1 MIKRR
6 LTYMLGMVVISMMAL
21 TACGGGTPTETVT
34 PTADLNLI
42 RTQAVQT
49 FSADLTQTAILAPT
63 NTETSTPTV
72 APTFPALAT
81 STGGTPLA
89 TQSTGGGT
97 SASCYG
103 MTYVSDVTIPDNTAV
118 NPGQNFTKTWK
129 IQNSGTCAWEAGF
142 KFAYSSGN
150 AMGGTTYTFPSAVA
164 AGAVVEVS
172 VPMTAPT
179 TAGKA
184 QGNWRMATAGGQ
196 PFGNEVYVLI
206 NVGGGGAAATSTSS
220 GSGATNTPAPA
231 TATATPTQ

>member
-6 LTYMLGMVVISMMAL
+6 LMYILGMIVISTMAL
-21 TACGGGTPTETVT
+21 TACGGEAPTETT
-34 PTADLNLI
+34 PTADLNFI

-49 FSADLTQTAILAPT
+49 FSADLTLTATLAPT
-63 NTETSTPTV
+63 NTATATATV

-81 STGGTPLA
+81 TTGGTPLA

-97 SASCYG
+97 GTSCYG
-103 MTYVSDVTIPDNTAV
+103 MTYVSDVTIPDNTQM
-118 NPGQNFTKTWK
+118 NPGQSFTKTWK
-129 IQNSGTCAWEAGF
+129 IQNSGTCAWDAGF

-164 AGAVVEVS
+164 AGAVVDVS
-172 VPMTAPT
+172 VAMTAPT

-184 QGNWRMATAGGQ
+184 QGNWRMATANGT

-206 NVGGGGAAATSTSS
+206 NVGGAGAGATATT
-220 GSGATNTPAPA
+220 GASVTNTPATPSA
-231 TATATPTQ
+231 TTQTSP